1 MKTIDVLNE
10 KNIIISINE
19 IIYRGLES
27 RTSQRDLHSF
37 LQKEIS
43 TLSERFALTSKKE
56 FVVRNYC
63 TDHRNG
69 HIDVVWSSGATI
81 VVAFEI
87 DSSLRAKSIRKL
99 VASNA
104 SFLFWVYYG
113 NRPYEQLLNS
123 IDIAARVNV
132 LHFSLKAGKTLQK
145 SQCIKAMKKT
155 ASSHLKSYSFAKV
168 RLRYANAYKRWT
180 AEEDRILI
188 RLNVE
193 GTTIAEIAK
202 RFQRTTGAIRSRL
215 KKHSKAA

>member
-69 HIDVVWSSGATI
+69 HIDVVWSSGVKK

-87 DSSLRAKSIRKL
+87 DSALRAKSILKL

-104 SFLFWVYYG
+104 RFLFWVYYG
-113 NRPYEQLLNS
+113 NRPFEPLLNS
-123 IDIAARVNV
+123 IDGASRVNV
-132 LHFSLKAGKTLQK
+132 LQFSLKAGKTNK
-145 SQCIKAMKKT
+145 NSQAVPAMKKT
-155 ASSHLKSYSFAKV
+155 ALSSTKSYSFAKV
-168 RLRYANAYKRWT
+168 RMQYANAYKKWT
-180 AEEDRILI
+180 SEEDRILT